1 MIKYKNNNTT
11 SYFNSTTEA
20 DNAITK
26 EKITSQGY
34 GKKKICVKYHNS
46 TTSYGLTT
54 DVTASE
60 YSPKIN
66 MYDSDFYFASATKY
80 MSTSISDAIIPYIQT
95 TEINSSDIT
104 YYSSTT
110 EIQSTF
116 SFTINYT
123 SQIESKSKEISNSN
137 FLFSYGSIFPGVKS
151 VSLFMSK
158 EIRCSSNKDIINRST
173 SSDTNNTS
181 KYQSITSILLNS
193 DICPVVGFDKY
204 TNYENYQALR
214 YYSSYMSENDIILR
228 STSKYTDEEH
238 PSYPRYAR
246 YEDILSS
253 VSSQLVSSYISTYY
267 RTSQYY
273 IYFTIDLTYTSTSDL
288 INASKF
294 NTVTSRM
301 TLNKNSELALYDIIK
316 VTTYANYVYTLTSIS
331 TRYGQ
336 TGSTSIYGTKQS
348 ISTQNTYY
356 KFNYNIEVSSI
367 SLYSCSTVNRSSIKY
382 SSYYT
387 NTTYIIKTELYST
400 TTSES
405 ISANTYVSS
414 LLPFIIKPE
423 NESVNTILYNEFLF
437 NYVSNTTIN
446 GSAFKIGTSYYTYTS
461 TSYTYTGDNY
471 DYTTMNVTLT
481 NTSRIMPYYVSF
493 IKSINADIR
502 YLNTIDYG
510 NFYANTIAVYKKYS
524 YDSTYK
530 GYNSHYNYLDFEF
543 TGSESLSED
552 LEVNMYES
560 LYLGNYY
567 YKSSGTS
574 SNSSYKFSIS
584 TYQNTDMKYLK
595 NYVHIKFTRSYSS
608 SSGTSSF
615 SYYFDSG
622 TCCQGNYVV
631 YPVSYINEYN
641 INV

>member
-34 GKKKICVKYHNS
+34 GKKRICVKYHNS

-54 DVTASE
+54 DITASQ
-60 YSPKIN
+60 YSPKLN

-116 SFTINYT
+116 YFTVRYT
-123 SQIESKSKEISNSN
+123 SDIESKSKEMSNYS

-204 TNYENYQALR
+204 TNYENYQALI
-214 YYSSYMSENDIILR
+214 YSSYMSENDIILR
-228 STSKYTDEEH
+228 STLKYTDEEH

-253 VSSQLVSSYISTYY
+253 VSSQLISYSSTYNS
-267 RTSQYY
+267 TSRCY
-273 IYFTIDLTYTSTSDL
+273 IYFTIDLTYSSTSDL

-336 TGSTSIYGTKQS
+336 TGSTSIYGTVSS
-348 ISTQNTYY
+348 ISTKNTYY

-382 SSYYT
+382 SSYP
-387 NTTYIIKTELYST
+387 NSGYITKTELYST

-405 ISANTYVSS
+405 ISVKTYVSS

-423 NESVNTILYNEFLF
+423 NESVNTMLYNEFLF
-437 NYVSNTTIN
+437 DYVSNTTIN
-446 GSAFKIGTSYYTYTS
+446 GSTFKIGTSYSTTTS
-461 TSYTYTGDNY
+461 QSYIDGAYKTVTADN
-471 DYTTMNVTLT
+471 TTIT
-481 NTSRIMPYYVSF
+481 MPYYISF

-524 YDSTYK
+524 YDSTYT

-552 LEVNMYES
+552 LEVDIYES
-560 LYLGNYY
+560 SISGNYY

-574 SNSSYKFSIS
+574 SNSSYSFTTS
-584 TYQNTDMKYLK
+584 TYQNTEMKYLK
-595 NYVHIKFTRSYSS
+595 NYVHIKFTRSYNN
-608 SSGTSSF
+608 SGTSTYSF
-615 SYYFDSG
+615 SYYFNSG